1 MHHGIF
7 YILYFQLGRRR
18 AKALPLLR
26 SITEEQRKDIKR
38 ALDPLPGKY
47 KASEW
52 VSSDESDEED
62 GRKVFKKKIIEGRS
76 EPLSACMAA
85 LDKLAATAA
94 EKSGTCLFPRPQG
107 TNVSKRRFGEDTPS
121 WMIQ

>member
-85 LDKLAATAA
+85 LDKLAATEA
-94 EKSGTCLFPRPQG
+94 EKNLPLPAATGNERERETI
-107 TNVSKRRFGEDTPS
+107 GEYTPS
-121 WMIQ
+121 WMIK